1 MSTECLESRLHNYD
15 EANEGT
21 TMRDSYDDDENG
33 TDE

>member
-1 MSTECLESRLHNYD
+1 MSTECLESRLHIDD

-21 TMRDSYDDDENG
+21 TMRDSYDDG

>member
-1 MSTECLESRLHNYD
+1 MSTECLESRLHIDD

-21 TMRDSYDDDENG
+21 TMRDSYDEDDG